1 MTLKAIEESDPT
13 NPGVQPR
20 PTVGVQFVAIPEFT
34 DLATKVSQD
43 VSAAIAGRGSV
54 DQALDNG
61 QKLAEDVAEK
71 YK

>member
-1 MTLKAIEESDPT
+1 M
-13 NPGVQPR
+13 
-20 PTVGVQFVAIPEFT
+20 QFVAIPEFT